1 LSWVDTGRFKL
12 PEVFLF
18 SSLGLLNN
26 DIKKISFKRKN
37 FLPEVIEE
45 IKKSNHS
52 EKSWETGAV
61 EIINSRMA
69 KHRKLKQ
76 EMMYGK
82 YISAVILVLLADPK
96 RRTIP
101 KLTGSKEEI
110 IESLSEGLD

>member
-1 LSWVDTGRFKL
+1 
-12 PEVFLF
+12 
-18 SSLGLLNN
+18 
-26 DIKKISFKRKN
+26 
-37 FLPEVIEE
+37 
-45 IKKSNHS
+45 
-52 EKSWETGAV
+52 
-61 EIINSRMA
+61 MA

>member
-1 LSWVDTGRFKL
+1 VLIIESKD
-12 PEVFLF
+12 PLF
-18 SSLGLLNN
+18 VPIR
-26 DIKKISFKRKN
+26 DSFILWIGALVIIEP
-37 FLPEVIEE
+37 LPEVIEE